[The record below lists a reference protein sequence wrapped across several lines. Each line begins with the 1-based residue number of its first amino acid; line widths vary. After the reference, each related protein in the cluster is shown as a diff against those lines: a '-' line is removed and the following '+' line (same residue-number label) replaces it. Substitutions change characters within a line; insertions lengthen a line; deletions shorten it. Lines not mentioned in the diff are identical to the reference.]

1 MLPILAS
8 IVVYGAMAYV
18 ERGITLIA
26 VSASNSGSS
35 VSAAPSTVGADAG
48 SSEQVRDPAT
58 AVFDW
63 AYYVAVA
70 SIALG
75 LLSAALLF
83 CDGKRSAGSMVVDD
97 KGRYHQQTTKV
108 EIYGPDQ

>member
-1 MLPILAS
+1 
-8 IVVYGAMAYV
+8 MAYT
-18 ERGITLIA
+18 ERGITLMA
-26 VSASNSGSS
+26 VSTSKSGSAES
-35 VSAAPSTVGADAG
+35 GAAPGVGELANSVQVLDAT
-48 SSEQVRDPAT
+48 T

-70 SIALG
+70 SVALC

-83 CDGKRSAGSMVVDD
+83 CDGKRSSGSMVVDD

-108 EIYGPDQ
+108 EVYGTDQ

>member
-1 MLPILAS
+1 
-8 IVVYGAMAYV
+8 MAYV

-35 VSAAPSTVGADAG
+35 VSATPSTAGAGAG
-48 SSEQVRDPAT
+48 SIEQVLDPKT

-70 SIALG
+70 SIALC

-83 CDGKRSAGSMVVDD
+83 CDGKRSSGSLVVDD
-97 KGRYHQQTTKV
+97 KGRYHQQTAKV
-108 EIYGPDQ
+108 EIYGTDQ